1 MELAT
6 KKVGSK
12 FLQDHLQKSSSAI
25 LINKIIEQVED
36 QLAELM
42 TDNYGNYF
50 YKKLIQYL
58 QPDQR
63 IKFLKKIKG

>member
-12 FLQDHLQKSSSAI
+12 FLQDHLQKSSSGI
-25 LINKIIEQVED
+25 LISKIIEQIDD

-58 QPDQR
+58 NSS
-63 IKFLKKIKG
+63 

>member
-12 FLQDHLQKSSSAI
+12 FLQDHLQKSSNGT
-25 LINKIIEQVED
+25 LINKIIEQIDD

-50 YKKLIQYL
+50 CSKLIQYL
-58 QPDQR
+58 
-63 IKFLKKIKG
+63 

>member
-1 MELAT
+1 M
-6 KKVGSK
+6 
-12 FLQDHLQKSSSAI
+12 
-25 LINKIIEQVED
+25 IEEIDD

-58 QPDQR
+58 NSA
-63 IKFLKKIKG
+63 